1 MEMQQVRYFLAL
13 SEDLNFTR
21 AAQRCQ
27 VSQPTLSRAI
37 KLLEHELGA
46 PLFHRERAHTHL
58 SELGRMVRPY
68 FQQVHG
74 GIEGAKHQARA
85 FLLVEKTKLRLGLMC
100 TIAPG
105 NLLGLVGCLQAHP
118 GVELQIVD
126 APASKLKDA
135 LLNGDLEV
143 AIFAMPMTPPDD
155 RLHYLPLYREQFVIV
170 LHPRHRLATS
180 SSIRVRDLC
189 GERYL
194 SRINCE
200 FDQAATRIFEERGG
214 DGPTVYESERDD
226 WILAM
231 AAAGMGYAF
240 MPELSVDQAEVVT
253 RPLVQPEFWREVA
266 LVTVRGRP
274 HSPAIGVLV
283 REARNALAELRSG
296 ARLRTPAR
304 RVRPATTASRRTS
317 KRPPSSR

>member
-1 MEMQQVRYFLAL
+1 MEMQQIRYFLAL

-21 AAQRCQ
+21 AAQRCK

-37 KLLEHELGA
+37 KLLEEELGA

-68 FQQVHG
+68 FQQVQG

-105 NLLGLVGCLQAHP
+105 NLLDLIGCLQAHP
-118 GVELQIVD
+118 GVELQIID
-126 APASKLKDA
+126 APATKLRDA
-135 LLNGDLEV
+135 LLDGELEV

-170 LHPRHRLATS
+170 LHPRHRLAAS
-180 SSIRVRDLC
+180 SSVRVRDLC

-240 MPELSVDQAEVVT
+240 MPELSVDQAGVVA

-296 ARLRTPAR
+296 TRPR
-304 RVRPATTASRRTS
+304 RAQTMSRRAS
-317 KRPPSSR
+317 KRAPSSR